1 MSDIKNITVFST
13 STCAY
18 CPMVKKWLNIKGY
31 QYDEVNLDQDATRQ
45 QEMIQKS
52 GQMAVPV
59 TIIEKDD
66 GRESIVV
73 GYNIGQLVSA
83 TAV

>member
-1 MSDIKNITVFST
+1 MGNIKNITVFST
-13 STCAY
+13 TTCAY
-18 CPMVKKWLNIKGY
+18 CPMVKKWLQHKGY
-31 QYDEVNLDQDATRQ
+31 DYEEVMLDHDSSRQ

-66 GRESIVV
+66 GSEKVVV

-83 TAV
+83 VG